1 MRVCKAWYTL
11 ACPFL
16 YEYIILGRNR
26 VLAPLCAVLSRTA
39 QEKRQVGRWT
49 KRLDVRMWDTTE
61 TPETVFATLADIL
74 TYLPN
79 LCNLTFSITGHSF
92 FALLLPNDILNS
104 ITTSGS
110 LKCVRWYNS
119 ITKPLPQHW
128 TEFLQKHPEI
138 EVLDGEQA
146 VSLRPH
152 IKLDAVK
159 ILHGYPIRTAQRGTT
174 WSEVDLPAVR
184 SMFCDF
190 TSGTEIDDDAFSR
203 LGHNLTNI
211 QLSSLDHFTESR
223 LTDIFAQI
231 RTRCTHL
238 TQLVLVV
245 RSWSLLVSYTP
256 TLPSTVHI
264 LGIRVMDGQI
274 SDASVKRLFTDL
286 LPLYITHNPAL
297 KTIKFMGK
305 RNSQALRF
313 CSVSLWHGLRVMEN
327 LGVAVRDLHDRLIV
341 PLTCSEVA
349 GHWRGELDKLSST
362 SALDALR
369 STS

>member
-1 MRVCKAWYTL
+1 MCKAWYAL

-26 VLAPLCAVLSRTA
+26 ALAPLCAALSKTA

-61 TPETVFATLADIL
+61 TPSTVLATLADIL

-79 LCNLTFSITGHSF
+79 LCILTFSITGHSF
-92 FALLLPNDILNS
+92 FNFVLPNVVLNS

-119 ITKPLPQHW
+119 ITRPSPQPW

-138 EVLDGEQA
+138 EVLDGGQGVLLNA
-146 VSLRPH
+146 H

-159 ILHGYPIRTAQRGTT
+159 ILHGYPIWTEQYGTT

-190 TSGTEIDDDAFSR
+190 HYGTEIDDDTFGR

-211 QLSSLDHFTESR
+211 QLSSFDLFPDSR

-231 RTRCTHL
+231 RKRCAHL
-238 TQLVLVV
+238 TQLVLAV
-245 RSWSLLVSYTP
+245 RSWSLLVSYIP
-256 TLPSTVHI
+256 TLPPTVHI
-264 LGIRVMDGQI
+264 LGIRVMNEQI
-274 SDASVKRLFTDL
+274 SPASVQRLFTDL
-286 LPLYITHNPAL
+286 LPSYITPNPAI
-297 KTIKFMGK
+297 KTIKFMEK
-305 RNSQALRF
+305 KNSQALRSH
-313 CSVSLWHGLRVMEN
+313 SVSLWHGLRVMEK
-327 LGVAVRDLHDRLIV
+327 LGVAVKDLHDRPIV
-341 PLTCSEVA
+341 PPSCSCVA
-349 GHWRGELDKLSST
+349 HLQQELDTLSST
-362 SALDALR
+362 STLDAPR